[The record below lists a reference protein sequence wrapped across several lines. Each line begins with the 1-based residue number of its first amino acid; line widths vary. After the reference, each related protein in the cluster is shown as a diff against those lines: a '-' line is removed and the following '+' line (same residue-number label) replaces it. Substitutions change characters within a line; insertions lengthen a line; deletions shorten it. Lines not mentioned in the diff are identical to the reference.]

1 MMSDKK
7 KLINFDNSYARL
19 PKSFFECIKPTP
31 VKEPKLVRF
40 NKPLANEIG
49 LNVIED
55 NDILSDIFSGNI
67 VPEGSEPIALV
78 YAGHQF
84 GYFVPQ
90 LGDGRAI
97 LLGEIVNNGGCRF
110 DIQLKGSGQTS
121 YSRSGDGRAPLG
133 AVIRE
138 YIISEAMHSLNI
150 PTTRSLA
157 IIVTGEL
164 VSRETLLPGGILT
177 RIASSHLRVGTF
189 EYFAASDNQENLQL
203 LADYSINRH
212 FPNIKKSNL
221 RYQTF
226 LESVCDRQA
235 ALIAK
240 WMHVGFVHGVMNSD
254 NTSIS
259 GETIDYGPCAF
270 MDSYDPATVFSSIDH
285 HGRYAYGNQPN
296 IAQWNITC
304 LGECLLPLIHPDR
317 NKATGIAEEILDS
330 FQDKFR
336 KYWLSGMYKKIGLT
350 QNEPEDIN
358 LLEQLL
364 ELMKENKTD
373 YTLTFRYLS
382 DAIEN
387 DTGNSNFEKQFLS
400 QNKISEWL
408 VSWRKRLKIQS
419 ASFKKIKMS
428 MQKENPAFIPRNH
441 RIEKAIYEAVDNNDY
456 SYMDHLILLLNK
468 PYQDQP
474 NNSEYMHPPEKPDHN
489 YQTFC
494 GT

>member
-31 VKEPKLVRF
+31 VKEPKLDRF

-55 NDILSDIFSGNI
+55 NDILSNIFSGNI

-138 YIISEAMHSLNI
+138 YIISEAIHSLNI

-189 EYFAASDNQENLQL
+189 EYFAASDDQENLQQ

-212 FPNIKKSNL
+212 FPNIKESNL

-254 NTSIS
+254 YTSIT

-296 IAQWNITC
+296 ITQWNIAC
-304 LGECLLPLIHPDR
+304 LGECLLPLIHPGR
-317 NKATGIAEEILDS
+317 NKAIGIAEEILDS

-456 SYMDHLILLLNK
+456 SYMDHFILLLNK

>member
-40 NKPLANEIG
+40 NRLLANEIG

-189 EYFAASDNQENLQL
+189 EYFAASDDQENLQL

-240 WMHVGFVHGVMNSD
+240 WMHIGFVHGVMNSD

-296 IAQWNITC
+296 IAQWNIAC

-317 NKATGIAEEILDS
+317 NKAIGIAEEILDS